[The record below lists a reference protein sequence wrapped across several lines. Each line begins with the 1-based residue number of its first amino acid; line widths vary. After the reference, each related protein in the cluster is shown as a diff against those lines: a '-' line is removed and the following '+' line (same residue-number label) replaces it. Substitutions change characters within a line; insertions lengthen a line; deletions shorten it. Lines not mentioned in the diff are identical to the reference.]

1 MVKRNS
7 AVKAVAGGE
16 VGKGYRASEV
26 KRNMTGAVQV
36 AHRTILGM
44 AGGGHI
50 SLADVHNAGKAFRFI
65 NKDIRI
71 EGHSKPWLNQRSDAV
86 EWLEKEGYRA
96 VGIQAM
102 REKDGKPFS
111 ILILILIGIT
121 GEESDGLVFGLP
133 KRLETLTRRGYFVMM
148 DSTHN
153 TNYLGWFLYTLM
165 ARDECGI
172 WIPTAHIL
180 TAREDSDI
188 VAEGLRVVKR
198 WCGRWLL
205 RYMLTDDSA
214 GEQCAVQKAFR
225 GLIDGELEP
234 THLLCRVHSE
244 RTLNR
249 TLAGDK
255 HKAAQKHLI
264 AALKYRQTKPGCEE
278 SIELAMKA
286 ACDEKTRDYI
296 HKEWFTTREKWANY
310 PRTHSCLLLQVS
322 TR

>member
-148 DSTHN
+148 DSTQYQLFGMVFIHSHGSRRMWHMD
-153 TNYLGWFLYTLM
+153 TDG
-165 ARDECGI
+165 
-172 WIPTAHIL
+172 AHL
-180 TAREDSDI
+180 
-188 VAEGLRVVKR
+188 
-198 WCGRWLL
+198 
-205 RYMLTDDSA
+205 DSA
-214 GEQCAVQKAFR
+214 
-225 GLIDGELEP
+225 
-234 THLLCRVHSE
+234 
-244 RTLNR
+244 
-249 TLAGDK
+249 
-255 HKAAQKHLI
+255 
-264 AALKYRQTKPGCEE
+264 
-278 SIELAMKA
+278 
-286 ACDEKTRDYI
+286 
-296 HKEWFTTREKWANY
+296 
-310 PRTHSCLLLQVS
+310 
-322 TR
+322 